1 MQVNFQQV
9 SVAIATNQCQKLL
22 ERIPH
27 LAWLM
32 TDETQ
37 IFAVNRRWC
46 EYIGQYRETET
57 SDGKPT
63 WVFSEFLHTADLDRF
78 AISWAEAQKARKLLE
93 LKLRL
98 KNAAGAWEW
107 FQVEAEPDFDESNQ
121 ITWIATAVRLGS
133 EAAVPMW
140 EGLCPQHQSAQ
151 FLEAL
156 LDYASD
162 GIVACDADGHL
173 VLFNRTAQAFHGLP
187 PQPIDPEEWA
197 NHYDL
202 YDADGLK
209 ILTKSEIPLFQA
221 LEGKSVVDQEMMIK
235 SKQGEARSL
244 LASGSAIYS
253 TTGEK
258 LGAVVLMR
266 DITGYKQAKL
276 DRHRA
281 EYHSERL
288 STALEVAK
296 AGAWTWNL
304 SNQQIFWTPE
314 FEILFD
320 YDPGSTQQ
328 TYSEWLERVHPDDR
342 ERAETTVQNTID
354 HKSSVYRCEYRIVD
368 RHSQIRWIDAIGE
381 LHYDEQNNLKMSGL
395 IYDITERKR
404 TETALQ
410 ASEEL
415 FRHTF
420 EYTSMGF
427 CHVALDGTMSRL
439 NNKFCEIVGYSQ
451 AELSGTT
458 FQAITEP
465 ADLAQDLALVE
476 KLLNGSINEYT
487 LEKRYVHKQ
496 GHHVWVCLTVSLV
509 RENKVAGEIGVPQ
522 YFISAIQDITDRKK
536 LELLNLKQT
545 IELQRL
551 NRSLILTQENLKER
565 NQELDSFAY
574 LVSHD
579 LKAPL
584 RAIAN
589 LSTWIEE
596 DLDARIAQTSQ
607 QQFLLL
613 RERIHRM
620 DTLIDGLLH
629 YSQVGRKALESEI
642 VDVAQ
647 LLSEI
652 IDSLSPPESFKIEIL
667 SSLPTLVTKRILLS
681 QVFANLL
688 SNAIKHHDQA
698 EGRIEISA
706 VNLGN
711 CYQFSIADNGPG
723 IPDGKDRE
731 RIFEIFQTLKPSDTK
746 ANTGIGLAVV
756 KKIVEGEG
764 GQIWLDNERIEGTC
778 FSFTWFQQDVLGLPL
793 NEF

>member
-1 MQVNFQQV
+1 MQVNSQQI
-9 SVAIATNQCQKLL
+9 SVAIVTNRYKKLL

-32 TDETQ
+32 TDEAQ
-37 IFAVNRRWC
+37 IVAANRRWGK
-46 EYIGQYRETET
+46 YVGQCGEAEE
-57 SDGKPT
+57 KMP
-63 WVFSEFLHTADLDRF
+63 WIFLEFLHTADLDRF
-78 AISWAEAQKARKLLE
+78 SISWVEAKNSREPLE
-93 LKLRL
+93 IDLRL
-98 KNAAGAWEW
+98 KSASGAWDW
-107 FQVEAEPDFDESNQ
+107 FQVEAEPDFDEGNQ
-121 ITWIATAVRLGS
+121 TAWIATAVRLGNAS
-133 EAAVPMW
+133 AIPKILLERPY
-140 EGLCPQHQSAQ
+140 PQQSAQ

-162 GIVACDADGHL
+162 GIVACNADGHL
-173 VLFNRTAQAFHGLP
+173 VLFNRIAQAFHGLP
-187 PQPIDPEEWA
+187 PKPIDPKEWA

-221 LEGKSVVDQEMMIK
+221 LEGKSVVDREMMIK

-244 LASGSAIYS
+244 LASGSAIYN
-253 TTGEK
+253 TAGEK

-288 STALEVAK
+288 STALHVAK
-296 AGAWTWNL
+296 TGAWIWDL
-304 SNQQIFWTPE
+304 SNQKIFWTPE

-328 TYSEWLERVHPDDR
+328 IYSEWLERVHPDDR
-342 ERAETTVQNTID
+342 ERAKMALQDTID
-354 HKSSVYRCEYRIVD
+354 RKSGEYRCEYRIVD
-368 RHSQIRWIDAIGE
+368 QNNQIRWIDAIGE
-381 LHYDEQNNLKMSGL
+381 LHQDDQNNLQMSGL
-395 IYDITERKR
+395 
-404 TETALQ
+404 
-410 ASEEL
+410 
-415 FRHTF
+415 
-420 EYTSMGF
+420 
-427 CHVALDGTMSRL
+427 V
-439 NNKFCEIVGYSQ
+439 
-451 AELSGTT
+451 
-458 FQAITEP
+458 
-465 ADLAQDLALVE
+465 
-476 KLLNGSINEYT
+476 
-487 LEKRYVHKQ
+487 
-496 GHHVWVCLTVSLV
+496 
-509 RENKVAGEIGVPQ
+509 
-522 YFISAIQDITDRKK
+522 QDITDRKQ
-536 LELLNLKQT
+536 LELLNLEQT
-545 IELQRL
+545 LELQRL
-551 NRSLILTQENLKER
+551 NQSLILTQESLKER
-565 NQELDSFAY
+565 NQELDSFVY

-596 DLDARIAQTSQ
+596 DLDDRIAQTSQ
-607 QQFLLL
+607 QQFFLL
-613 RERIHRM
+613 RERIYRM
-620 DTLIDGLLH
+620 DALIDGLLH

-652 IDSLSPPESFKIEIL
+652 IDSLSPPESFKIEIPSL
-667 SSLPTLVTKRILLS
+667 LPTLIAKRILLS

-688 SNAIKHHDQA
+688 SNAIKHHDRA
-698 EGRIEISA
+698 EGRIEISV
-706 VNLGN
+706 VNLGD

-731 RIFEIFQTLKPSDTK
+731 RIFEMFQTLGFGDDL

-764 GQIWLDNERIEGTC
+764 GRIWLDDQRIEGSC
-778 FSFTWFQQDVLGLPL
+778 FNFTWIHNNVLEFQS
-793 NEF
+793 